1 MAKATTK
8 TVAPKIA
15 TPDTQPM
22 VIAPLRPHSMPRRL
36 MNVPASRTDTAGKE
50 TPVKLS
56 SEG

>member
-1 MAKATTK
+1 MAKAPTK
-8 TVAPKIA
+8 TVTKEASPVVTLPAAPA
-15 TPDTQPM
+15 
-22 VIAPLRPHSMPRRL
+22 VRPHSMPRRL